1 MYLYNLSVIWR
12 YFASFDLIYLVIFLK
27 LCLFLSCVRFSLRDV
42 SPSDIR
48 KLMFSNFLT
57 VILIVYLFA
66 MARIPN
72 FPFTRYF
79 IPLQPVLAVMIILDM
94 VLIFNL
100 ISIRL
105 PQVGKYCK
113 VILLIGIRRLH
124 FEQYREQY

>member
-1 MYLYNLSVIWR
+1 MYLYNLSIIWR
-12 YFASFDLIYLVIFLK
+12 YFTSFDLIYLVIFLK
-27 LCLFLSCVRFSLRDV
+27 FCLLLSCVRFSLRDV
-42 SPSDIR
+42 PPSDIR

-57 VILIVYLFA
+57 VIFIVYFFA
-66 MARIPN
+66 IARIPN

-105 PQVGKYCK
+105 PQVGKYFK
-113 VILLIGIRRLH
+113 VILLMVFVGFILNTYW
-124 FEQYREQY
+124 EQY